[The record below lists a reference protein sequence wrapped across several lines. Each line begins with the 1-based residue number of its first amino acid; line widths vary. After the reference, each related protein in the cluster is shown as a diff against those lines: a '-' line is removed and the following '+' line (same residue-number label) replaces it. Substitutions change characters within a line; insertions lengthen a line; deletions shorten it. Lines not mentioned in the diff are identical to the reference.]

1 MKILIFHPYISE
13 RNKDIS
19 YENLNYGSGFSGT
32 ETAMMEYAKL
42 LADKGHD
49 IHIIGPVKNQIIS
62 QKIHMYP
69 YNLENLQKIGLSD
82 LDIFCPIYYIEQALP
97 ILNLINPKRTKL
109 WIMLQWF
116 ISDELILDLS
126 KFFYTIYHCVSE
138 FVKTQYLNSPIIRNS
153 KNFNEIKNRFIVI
166 PNGINELFKERKL
179 LLKNGV
185 LNSLITQKKG
195 NWAFFASFERGGLV
209 ALRIFD
215 KIHKEHPD
223 VAKSIY
229 ISTYYTPQYNEL
241 LEYQKKYEWMKIY
254 KSLSK
259 SNICDIL
266 TMCDYFVY
274 PLVLQDG
281 RVHHDTYGCVVLEAM
296 ARGVI
301 VITWDVACMKDVY
314 GDYIVLLPVIEYNGY
329 SGKDRFGSNA
339 NLLKEEAINIFAK
352 TILYL
357 EENKE
362 IKEKMRDNAMKWAHT
377 QLWSSNIKTL
387 EHCLL

>member
-19 YENLNYGSGFSGT
+19 YENLNFESGFSGT

-42 LADKGHD
+42 LADKGHE
-49 IHIIGPVKNQIIS
+49 IHIIGPVKEEIIT
-62 QKIHMYP
+62 KNIHMYP
-69 YNLENLQKIGLSD
+69 TTLENIQKIGLHN
-82 LDIFCPIYYIEQALP
+82 LDIFCPIYYIQESIP

-109 WIMLQWF
+109 WIMLQCF

-126 KFFYTIYHCVSE
+126 KLFYTIYHSVSE
-138 FVKTQYLNSPIIRNS
+138 FVKTQYLNSSIIKNS
-153 KNFNEIKNRFIVI
+153 KFYNEIRDRFIVI
-166 PNGINELFKERKL
+166 PNGINEIFKERKL
-179 LLKNGV
+179 LLENAKSN
-185 LNSLITQKKG
+185 NLITQKKG
-195 NWAFFASFERGGLV
+195 NWAFFASFERGGPV

-215 KIHKEHPD
+215 KIHKEHPY
-223 VAKSIY
+223 VATNMHIA
-229 ISTYYTPQYNEL
+229 TYYTPQYNEL

-266 TMCDYFVY
+266 TICDYFVY

-314 GDYIVLLPVIEYNGY
+314 GDYIVRLPVIECDGY
-329 SGKDRFGSNA
+329 LGKNRIGTNS
-339 NLLKEEAINIFAK
+339 NLLKEEAIDLFTN
-352 TILYL
+352 TIIYL
-357 EENKE
+357 EKNKE
-362 IKEKMRDNAMKWAHT
+362 IKEKMRDDAIKWAHT